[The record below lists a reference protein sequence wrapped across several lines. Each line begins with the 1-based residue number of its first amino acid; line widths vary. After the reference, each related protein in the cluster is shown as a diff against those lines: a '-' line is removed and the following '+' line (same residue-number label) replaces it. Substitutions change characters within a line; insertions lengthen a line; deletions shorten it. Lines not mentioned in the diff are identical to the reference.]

1 MLNARLIHREVCLL
15 LSEAFDNLHSTIAQY
30 NRIMPVWQQVE
41 TPAGLKT
48 AVTIPQTNKV
58 PIYILYY
65 SSIDKIFVW
74 SPMEGGLSVTKKK
87 NFLINRTQYP
97 FVYLTNVCIT

>member
-1 MLNARLIHREVCLL
+1 MLNARLIHREVCSL

-41 TPAGLKT
+41 TPVGLKT

-58 PIYILYY
+58 FYDKVNEHIYY
-65 SSIDKIFVW
+65 SI
-74 SPMEGGLSVTKKK
+74 KKK
-87 NFLINRTQYP
+87 NI
-97 FVYLTNVCIT
+97 FV

>member
-1 MLNARLIHREVCLL
+1 MLNARLIHREVCSL

-48 AVTIPQTNKV
+48 AITIPQTNKV
-58 PIYILYY
+58 PIYTRILYY
-65 SSIDKIFVW
+65 NSIDKNFVRR
-74 SPMEGGLSVTKKK
+74 V
-87 NFLINRTQYP
+87 
-97 FVYLTNVCIT
+97 

>member
-1 MLNARLIHREVCLL
+1 MLNARLIHREVCSL

-58 PIYILYY
+58 RMFYIT
-65 SSIDKIFVW
+65 IMI
-74 SPMEGGLSVTKKK
+74 
-87 NFLINRTQYP
+87 I
-97 FVYLTNVCIT
+97 II